1 MRTLNKRRNKMSNE
15 KLKSMKE
22 MMWDQYPETA
32 PNKRRKAIFA
42 KCAKLYN
49 PRSEV
54 YNGFNLAQIFDVN
67 YDALDYYLRVVAK
80 VRTPDMKGF
89 LTYLGKTSFEDHKEL
104 KFAHLR
110 FMVKREKYMNKKW
123 YIKHCKELGPLI
135 LGMAVF

>member
-1 MRTLNKRRNKMSNE
+1 MSNE

-22 MMWDQYPETA
+22 MMYEQYPETT
-32 PNKRRKAIFA
+32 PTRRKKEIFK
-42 KCAKLYN
+42 KCAELYN

-89 LTYLGKTSFEDHKEL
+89 INYLRKTKFSTPTEL

-123 YIKHCKELGPLI
+123 YIKLCRELSPTMLS
-135 LGMAVF
+135 MSVF

>member
-1 MRTLNKRRNKMSNE
+1 MSNE

-22 MMWDQYPETA
+22 MMYEQYPETT
-32 PNKRRKAIFA
+32 PTRRKKEIFK
-42 KCAKLYN
+42 KCAELYN

-123 YIKHCKELGPLI
+123 YMKLCRELGPDI
-135 LGMAVF
+135 LRLTVL